1 MAEIKKVA
9 TRDSY
14 GNALKEL
21 GAEFENLVV
30 LDADLAGATKTAT
43 FMKAFPERH
52 FDAIEA
58 AFNKAREVKGQ
69 PSAIV
74 IKSVKGKGVSFM
86 ENNAGWHGKA
96 PNDAEYAQ
104 AMEEL
109 KAQLAEVEAM

>member
-1 MAEIKKVA
+1 MAEMKKVA

-30 LDADLAGATKTAT
+30 LDADLAGATKTGV

-58 AFNKAREVKGQ
+58 ALNEAKTVKGQ
-69 PSAIV
+69 PTAIV
-74 IKSVKGKGVSFM
+74 MKTVKGKDVSYM

-96 PNDAEYAQ
+96 RNDAEYAQ
-104 AMEEL
+104 AMSEL
-109 KAQLAEVEAM
+109 KAQLAELEA